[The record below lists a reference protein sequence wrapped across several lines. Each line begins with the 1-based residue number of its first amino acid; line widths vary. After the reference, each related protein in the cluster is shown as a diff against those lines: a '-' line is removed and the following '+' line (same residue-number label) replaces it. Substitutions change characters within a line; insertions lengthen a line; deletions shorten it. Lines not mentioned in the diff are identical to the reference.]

1 MPTLSVKL
9 TEETKQRIQS
19 VAQSQGTTVHAVMV
33 QAIESALS
41 SAEHRNSLLAAALRA
56 REQVLVTGTV
66 LDSRAFA
73 DYLKAKARGEKVRCP
88 RPIRLTS
95 LVSAGK

>member
-9 TEETKQRIQS
+9 PEETKQRIQL

-41 SAEHRNSLLAAALRA
+41 TAEHRNSLLAAALRG
-56 REQVLVTGTV
+56 REQVLATGSV
-66 LDSRAFA
+66 LDGRAFV
-73 DYLKAKARGEKVRCP
+73 DYLKAKTRGEKARRP